1 MGSGQQSRVRVTGA
15 SLACLSPVAV
25 IVQEPGGGTGSYIAC
40 WSPVVIV
47 HCSRMG
53 RRHWFVSRWLDPVAL
68 IFQERGGCTGSSLAC
83 LNPVFIVQERGG
95 GTGSS
100 LVNTACYCSGKGS
113 SHRFES
119 RVFYHACYCQE
130 RGGGSVRHLS
140 PPVRRVPTRGEAVDH
155 VQQELLCGELS
166 EGLSPS
172 SFPYNSRIE
181 ILPSLKKFQKINK
194 FFLNLLI
201 FILNL

>member
-1 MGSGQQSRVRVTGA
+1 
-15 SLACLSPVAV
+15 
-25 IVQEPGGGTGSYIAC
+25 
-40 WSPVVIV
+40 
-47 HCSRMG
+47 MG

-68 IFQERGGCTGSSLAC
+68 IFQERGGCTGSSLACLNPVFIVQERGGGTGSSLAC

-130 RGGGSVRHLS
+130 RGGGGVRHLS

-155 VQQELLCGELS
+155 VQQELLCGEFRP
-166 EGLSPS
+166 GLEAFIISLQ
-172 SFPYNSRIE
+172 FRDGKAVQIRIQD
-181 ILPSLKKFQKINK
+181 LA
-194 FFLNLLI
+194 FLDPDP
-201 FILNL
+201 

>member
-25 IVQEPGGGTGSYIAC
+25 IVQERGGGTGSYIAC

-130 RGGGSVRHLS
+130 RGGGGVRHLS

-155 VQQELLCGELS
+155 VQQKLLCGEFRP
-166 EGLSPS
+166 GLEAFIISLQ
-172 SFPYNSRIE
+172 FRDGKAVQIRIKD
-181 ILPSLKKFQKINK
+181 LA
-194 FFLNLLI
+194 FLEPDP
-201 FILNL
+201 